1 MRRRKFGELR
11 RLYEAK
17 VAASGATAET
27 REMTKRY
34 FDELG
39 AAIRRTAQARITA
52 EPHHIEQLAAFA
64 ERAYRRPMQTAERHR
79 RAGVLSRAPPERP
92 RTRRGHS
99 RHPRQRP
106 RLAPRPLPRGRAR
119 TAAQSRIG
127 EHTVAPLTDYALA
140 NRLSYFLWSSMPD
153 AELLAHAA
161 AGDLHRPE
169 VLRAQARRMLR
180 DGRISRLATEFGT
193 NWLAVRRF
201 EEYNSVDRERFPTFT
216 NDLRRAFFEEPV
228 RFLTAVIGEDRPVT
242 DLLFG
247 DYTYVNR
254 PLASHYG
261 MPPPE
266 GAADRWV
273 RVDKASRYQRGGL
286 LPMAVFLTQTSPGQR
301 TSPVK
306 RGYWIARN
314 VLGQHIPAPP
324 PDVPAIPSDEAQLG
338 NLTLAQTMA
347 RHRADPNCA
356 SCHATF
362 DFFGLAF
369 EGYGPVGERRERD
382 LGGRTV
388 DPTTE
393 FPDGVRRSG
402 SAGILDYVRTA
413 ARQDFVDN
421 LSRRLVS
428 YALGPGVI
436 LSDRKLLGQMPPA
449 CEATAI
455 DSAAS
460 SKRSSPARSS
470 SQASAGDAPVSTVPA
485 GKVRHRIMIHDCN
498 AASRSRRTSCAA
510 PASPCSSPG
519 WNRSRCGAPPRRPAG
534 RRSPGVSPS
543 CSWPTAS
550 TRTTGGR
557 KAPARRWSWDPRS
570 SRCSPSASG

>member
-1 MRRRKFGELR
+1 
-11 RLYEAK
+11 
-17 VAASGATAET
+17 
-27 REMTKRY
+27 
-34 FDELG
+34 
-39 AAIRRTAQARITA
+39 
-52 EPHHIEQLAAFA
+52 
-64 ERAYRRPMQTAERHR
+64 
-79 RAGVLSRAPPERP
+79 
-92 RTRRGHS
+92 
-99 RHPRQRP
+99 
-106 RLAPRPLPRGRAR
+106 
-119 TAAQSRIG
+119 
-127 EHTVAPLTDYALA
+127 
-140 NRLSYFLWSSMPD
+140 
-153 AELLAHAA
+153 
-161 AGDLHRPE
+161 
-169 VLRAQARRMLR
+169 MLR
-180 DGRISRLATEFGT
+180 DDRISRLATEFGT

-216 NDLRRAFFEEPV
+216 NELRRAFFEEPV
-228 RFLTAVIGEDRPVT
+228 RFLTAVIREDRPVT

-324 PDVPAIPSDEAQLG
+324 PDVPAIPSDEAELG

-388 DPTTE
+388 QPTTE
-393 FPDGVRRSG
+393 FPEASG
-402 SAGILDYVRTA
+402 SGVSGILDYVRKG
-413 ARQDFVDN
+413 RQQDFIDN

-428 YALGPGVI
+428 YALGRGVI
-436 LSDRKLLGQMPPA
+436 ISDRKLLEQMRRP
-449 CEATAI
+449 CGATAI

-460 SKRSSPARSS
+460 SKPWSPARSS
-470 SQASAGDAPVSTVPA
+470 SSSECRMDAAPGVARGPS
-485 GKVRHRIMIHDCN
+485 RESERRIMITTMN
-498 AASRSRRTSCAA
+498 AAVASRRTFLRGAGVAMFLPWLESIPVWGATA
-510 PASPCSSPG
+510 
-519 WNRSRCGAPPRRPAG
+519 CGRPAD
-534 RRSPGVSPS
+534 SPGVSQS

-557 KAPARRWSWDPRS
+557 KAPARRWSWDRPS